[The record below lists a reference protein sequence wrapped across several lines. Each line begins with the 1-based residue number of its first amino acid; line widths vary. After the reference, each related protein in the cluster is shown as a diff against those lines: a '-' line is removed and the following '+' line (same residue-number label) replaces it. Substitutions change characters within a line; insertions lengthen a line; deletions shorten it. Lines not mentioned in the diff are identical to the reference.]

1 MTVMST
7 AIRDSDVNDVARAAG
22 LTQQQTHEFRNVAAS
37 MAMEGMPLT
46 LEELRVG
53 AELAA
58 GRIDFAE
65 YRRRLG
71 V

>member
-1 MTVMST
+1 MTIMST
-7 AIRDSDVNDVARAAG
+7 DDYVDAIALEAG
-22 LTQQQTHEFRNVAAS
+22 LTPAQTASLGSTVAS
-37 MAMEGMPLT
+37 WAMEGMRFSSA
-46 LEELRVG
+46 ELRVL
-53 AELAA
+53 AELTA

>member
-7 AIRDSDVNDVARAAG
+7 SEDLDVDAIAREASLDELQAFG
-22 LTQQQTHEFRNVAAS
+22 FRNVVAS
-37 MAMEGMPLT
+37 MAMEGQVLT
-46 LEELRVG
+46 VEELRAC
-53 AELAA
+53 AEMAA